1 MPGSTP
7 SRGGASAAKKT
18 RGSKSANGRASKTAR
33 SKKNGS
39 AAEINRTGDTKPK
52 VTHYPPSPLV
62 EVRDSDIHGSGVYA
76 KRPIKKGM
84 RIIEYLGD
92 RVSHAE
98 ADRRYEEKADDDNHT
113 FLFIV
118 DGRTVIDAGFE

>member
-1 MPGSTP
+1 MPGSTQ
-7 SRGGASAAKKT
+7 SRGRASAATRKNT
-18 RGSKSANGRASKTAR
+18 RGSKAADGGASKTTASKPNGRAA
-33 SKKNGS
+33 
-39 AAEINRTGDTKPK
+39 KPK

-76 KRPIKKGM
+76 KRAIKKGM

-98 ADRRYEEKADDDNHT
+98 ADRRYEEKEDDDGHT

-118 DGRTVIDAGFE
+118 DGKTV